1 MPEVE
6 PHRKAKTS
14 EEWLVTLPS
23 LVWLGLFFL
32 VPTVVILI
40 LGFKPADLTG
50 GVAHGWTLA
59 NFRSLVSVEYAE
71 LFWRTVWITGLT
83 SFLCVVIALP
93 AGYAM
98 ARASK
103 RWRNMLLLLVA
114 VPFWTNFLI
123 RIFAWKTLLQVDGPV
138 SAFLEWSSLFE
149 EAPTLLYNNW
159 AVLVVMVY
167 TQLPFAILP
176 IYAAAE
182 KFDFSLLEAARDLGA
197 SKRTAFLQVFVPG
210 ISRGISA
217 AAMMVFVAALGMY
230 VIPDLVGGVDGEMI
244 GNKIVQRVQSDRNL
258 PVASALAAALLLLV
272 SGLTFGGLKAAFRR
286 EQS

>member
-1 MPEVE
+1 M
-6 PHRKAKTS
+6 
-14 EEWLVTLPS
+14 TLPS
-23 LVWLGLFFL
+23 LVWLGSFFL
-32 VPTVVILI
+32 VPTFVILV

-50 GVAHGWTLA
+50 GVAQGWTLV
-59 NFRSLVSVEYAE
+59 NFRSLVSPEYAE

-83 SFLCVVIALP
+83 SFLCVMIALP

-98 ARASK
+98 ARTSK
-103 RWRNMLLLLVA
+103 RWRNLLLLLVA

-197 SKRTAFLQVFVPG
+197 SKTTAFLHVFVPG

-258 PVASALAAALLLLV
+258 PLASALAAALLLLV
-272 SGLTFGGLKAAFRR
+272 SGLTLGGLKSAFRR